1 MRQLRFIDL
10 FAGLGGFHLALKAFG
25 HQCVFASELDEELRT
40 LYEKNFGIKAEGDIC
55 AVPTREIPPHDIL
68 CAGFPDVRAGLR
80 QIGQAATYQ
89 LRAVPA
95 RELPLQRFKFT
106 ARLMRAAG
114 YRGWVIL
121 IDEVELIGRYSRL
134 QRARSYSELA
144 RWMGRVEI
152 DQYPGLTSVGAIT
165 DDFVPEVLEK
175 KGDLDYVSPQL
186 QARDTPEYRAI
197 ASRAETGMRIIQR
210 ESVPLERPDSAAL
223 NKTYETLK
231 RIHSEAHRWSP
242 PDMPSATPSVTRPMR
257 SYVRRW
263 INEWDL
269 KRLYPGEPVQTVETE
284 LRVDY
289 TESPELEEQEVST
302 DDSQSDG

>member
-1 MRQLRFIDL
+1 
-10 FAGLGGFHLALKAFG
+10 
-25 HQCVFASELDEELRT
+25 
-40 LYEKNFGIKAEGDIC
+40 
-55 AVPTREIPPHDIL
+55 
-68 CAGFPDVRAGLR
+68 
-80 QIGQAATYQ
+80 
-89 LRAVPA
+89 VPA

-186 QARDTPEYRAI
+186 QARDTPDTVRL
-197 ASRAETGMRIIQR
+197 R
-210 ESVPLERPDSAAL
+210 VAL
-223 NKTYETLK
+223 RLACELSNVNQFLSNGPTAP
-231 RIHSEAHRWSP
+231 RS
-242 PDMPSATPSVTRPMR
+242 TRPTR
-257 SYVRRW
+257 H
-263 INEWDL
+263 
-269 KRLYPGEPVQTVETE
+269 
-284 LRVDY
+284 
-289 TESPELEEQEVST
+289 
-302 DDSQSDG
+302 